1 MFIDTRCVFG
11 SVLRGVYLA
20 SYFLACPF
28 ARAVLDTSP
37 RMGGVGQGLLPLSR
51 VPALRRLPGALLTVV
66 VLLAGGALTWVAARA
81 AIDIEK
87 QRARVELRLLTADV
101 ESAISDR
108 FLAYE
113 ALLRAGGGVIDAFW
127 PLGSEDW
134 QQFAAQMRLA
144 SIYPGLQGVGFAA
157 RIGRSEQFRIVF
169 LEPLD
174 DANRLAMGFDPMSEP
189 RRRVAME
196 RARDSGAPALSG
208 KVVLIQ
214 DSRRG
219 LRAAAFVLFLPV
231 YETVTLPTTV
241 AGRRAALR
249 GFVYGPFRAEDF
261 FRTALAGTAGTAL
274 IEVFDGEAPSAD
286 SLLYR
291 GGASWSGSFITDTR
305 RLPLPGHDWTLRVS
319 APGAALSLTNSPIP
333 WIVLGGISTT
343 LLLAGLAHAL
353 ALSRLRL
360 QERIHADRALAER
373 ERQAAQV
380 LENALDA
387 YVAIDAAD
395 RIVEWNRQAATTFGW
410 SAHEAIGRR
419 LTETLIPPDLR
430 ERHLAA
436 LAIFGERAEHP
447 LLGKRLEMPARRRD
461 GTEIF
466 VELSIVQIAA
476 PGGPRFAA
484 SLRDITQARRQSAEI
499 RLLNETLEQRVAER
513 TAQLEVAN
521 RELSTANRDLE
532 AFAYSVSHDLRAP
545 LRAIDGHVMRFLD
558 HAGTSAD
565 AQRHHA
571 GAIRRNLARMG
582 KLIDDL
588 LNFALIGRRPLT
600 KQPILLWDVVRSV
613 LHELPHSASVV
624 YEVSPDELGMVQ
636 ADAGLLRQVIANLLS
651 NALKFSR
658 NADPP
663 RIQIGCAR
671 RGDGV
676 AYFVRDNGV
685 GFDPQ
690 HAGKLFGVFER
701 LHTDADFEGTGVGL
715 AIVKQIIER
724 HGGQV
729 WGDAAPGRGATFY
742 FTLQ

>member
-1 MFIDTRCVFG
+1 
-11 SVLRGVYLA
+11 
-20 SYFLACPF
+20 
-28 ARAVLDTSP
+28 
-37 RMGGVGQGLLPLSR
+37 MGGAGQGLHALR
-51 VPALRRLPGALLTVV
+51 RAPALRRLPGALLTAV
-66 VLLAGGALTWVAARA
+66 VLLAGGALTWVAARS
-81 AIDIEK
+81 AIESEK
-87 QRARVELRLLTADV
+87 QRARAELQLLTTDI
-101 ESAISDR
+101 ESAIKDR
-108 FLAYE
+108 LLAYE
-113 ALLRAGGGVIDAFW
+113 ALLRAGSGVIDAFW
-127 PLGSEDW
+127 PVGSEAW

-144 SIYPGLQGVGFAA
+144 SIYPGLQGIGLAA
-157 RIGRSEQFRIVF
+157 RVGNGDQFPVVF

-174 DANRLAMGFDPMSEP
+174 ESNRLALGFDLASEP
-189 RRRVAME
+189 RRRVAIE
-196 RARDSGAPALSG
+196 RARDAGVAALSG
-208 KVVLIQ
+208 KVVLFQ
-214 DSRRG
+214 DLRRG
-219 LRAAAFVLFLPV
+219 VRAAGFLLFLPV
-231 YETVTLPTTV
+231 YSSATLPATV
-241 AGRRAALR
+241 AQRRESLR

-261 FRTALAGTAGTAL
+261 FRSALADSAGTAFV
-274 IEVFDGEAPSAD
+274 EVFDGDAPSTD

-291 GGASWSGSFITDTR
+291 SGKSGSAGSITDVR
-305 RLPLPGHDWTLRVS
+305 SLPLAGHRWTLRVS
-319 APGAALSLTNSPIP
+319 AAGASRSLAGTPIP
-333 WIVLGGISTT
+333 WIVLGGVSTT

-353 ALSRLRL
+353 ALSSQRL
-360 QERIHADRALAER
+360 QERIRADLALAER

-387 YVAIDAAD
+387 YVAIDASD
-395 RIVEWNRQAATTFGW
+395 RIIEWNRQAAVMFGW

-419 LTETLIPPDLR
+419 LTETIIPPDLR
-430 ERHLAA
+430 ERHQTA
-436 LAIFGERAEHP
+436 LATFAARTEHS
-447 LLGKRLEMPARRRD
+447 LLGKRLEMPARCRD
-461 GTEIF
+461 GSELF

-476 PGGPRFAA
+476 PKGPRFAA
-484 SLRDITQARRQSAEI
+484 SLRDITQARRQAAEI

-558 HAGTSAD
+558 EAAKSAET
-565 AQRHHA
+565 QRHHA
-571 GAIRRNLARMG
+571 GAIRRNLAHMG

-600 KQPILLWDVVRSV
+600 KQTVLLWDVVRGV

-624 YEVSPDELGMVQ
+624 YEVSPDELGTVR
-636 ADAGLLRQVIANLLS
+636 ADPGLLRQVITNLLD

-663 RIQIGCAR
+663 CIQIGCER
-671 RGDGV
+671 RGDTV

-701 LHTDADFEGTGVGL
+701 LHTGADFEGTGVGL

-729 WGDAAPGRGATFY
+729 WADATPGRGATFF
-742 FTLQ
+742 FTLP